1 MVEIG
6 VEAKIELKAGRVR
19 LIYVDRKVKSGRT
32 MEVRVRW
39 KALEVTSLNL
49 GWWKTST
56 FNGRSIRCLGE

>member
-49 GWWKTST
+49 GWWKT
-56 FNGRSIRCLGE
+56 